1 MLLKIENKTTS
12 LLFQKGV
19 IHTEEKRLVVE
30 TLTENHAEFDAR
42 QLFKRETFVEQ
53 KKDRHLVLVYQSS
66 ASGGECGLKTENL
79 KRMQAPPTR
88 VILLNTSNIEH
99 RIKRST
105 SGPEKMI
112 ELAVFV
118 DEVLYASTKRK
129 GISDPINAI
138 QNIVFTYI
146 NSVSVLPCKYWL
158 VGVPLQD
165 LSTIQIPL

>member
-1 MLLKIENKTTS
+1 M
-12 LLFQKGV
+12 
-19 IHTEEKRLVVE
+19 
-30 TLTENHAEFDAR
+30 TENDAEFDAR

-66 ASGGECGLKTENL
+66 ASGGECGLKTKNL
-79 KRMQAPPTR
+79 QRMQAPPTR

-129 GISDPINAI
+129 GSSDPVNAI
-138 QNIVFTYI
+138 QDIVFTYI
-146 NSVSVLPCKYWL
+146 NSVSVQNGLVLRGESRAPNDKSQKRRILSLPDVRLKY
-158 VGVPLQD
+158 
-165 LSTIQIPL
+165 IK